1 MSTIK
6 LYDSL
11 PYETEFTAKIIKISS
26 FDKEKNLYELVLDKT
41 LFFPEAGGQSCDKGN
56 INIENSTTIVERV
69 VIDNEDVIIH
79 IIHSEIPLQLENLA
93 KAEIYGKIDWIHR
106 FSNMQQH
113 SAEHIFSGIVHRK
126 YGFENVGFH
135 LSDNNVTMDYSGY
148 LTPEQV
154 AEIEFETNRVI
165 AQNISI
171 TCYYPNE
178 NELNNINYRCK
189 SELSGDIRI
198 VEIKGIDICA
208 CCCPH
213 VKQTGEIGLM
223 KVISSIRYKGGTR
236 LSILCGFR
244 ALEYFNSLYAQMGE
258 LKSLLSAEQSEV
270 VNTVT
275 LLRNEKDE
283 LKNKLIEVSKNLLI
297 SEIDNL
303 PTGSPALIF
312 TDEINPK
319 SQREALNYLISK
331 RNNYCGILVGNDKK
345 GYSYLIGSNNLDSVL
360 VQAKLKEGLNAKGG
374 GKKEIIQGFIEA
386 SKNEIEALLNN
397 FPFN

>member
-1 MSTIK
+1 MSTVK
-6 LYDSL
+6 LYDNQ

-26 FDKEKNLYELVLDKT
+26 IDRENNLYELVLDQT
-41 LFFPEAGGQSCDKGN
+41 LFFPEAGGQSCDKGS
-56 INIENSTTIVERV
+56 INIGDFSTVVEKV
-69 VIDNEDVIIH
+69 VIDNEDIITH
-79 IIHSEIPLQLENLA
+79 IIHSEHPLQPDNLIGI
-93 KAEIYGKIDWIHR
+93 EIAGMIDWTHR

-148 LTPEQV
+148 LSPEQV
-154 AEIEFETNRVI
+154 AEIESETNRVI

-178 NELNNINYRCK
+178 NEFKDIDYRCK

-198 VEIKGIDICA
+198 VEIEGVDICA

-223 KVISSIRYKGGTR
+223 KVISSIRYKGGIR

-258 LKSLLSAEQSEV
+258 LKSLLSAEQSEI

-275 LLRNEKDE
+275 LLKNEKDE
-283 LKNKLIEVSKNLLI
+283 LKNKLREINREQLV

-303 PTGSPALIF
+303 ADGSPALIF
-312 TDEINPK
+312 ADDINPK

-374 GKKEIIQGFIEA
+374 GKKEMIQGFAQA
-386 SKNEIEALLNN
+386 SRNEIEALLNT

>member
-56 INIENSTTIVERV
+56 INIENSTTIVEKV
-69 VIDNEDVIIH
+69 FIDNEDVITH

-154 AEIEFETNRVI
+154 AEIEFETNKVI

-171 TCYYPNE
+171 SCYYPNE

-312 TDEINPK
+312 ADEINPK

-345 GYSYLIGSNNLDSVL
+345 GYSYLIGSNNLNSVL

-374 GKKEIIQGFIEA
+374 GKKEMIQGFIEA
-386 SKNEIEALLNN
+386 SKSKIEALLHT
-397 FPFN
+397 FSFN

>member
-26 FDKEKNLYELVLDKT
+26 FDKEKKLYELVLDKT

-69 VIDNEDVIIH
+69 FIDNEDVITH

-154 AEIEFETNRVI
+154 AEREFETNKVI

-171 TCYYPNE
+171 SCYYPNE

-331 RNNYCGILVGNDKK
+331 RDNYCGILSGNDKK
-345 GYSYLIGSNNLDSVL
+345 GYSYLIGSNNLDSIL
-360 VQAKLKEGLNAKGG
+360 VQTKLKENLNTKGG
-374 GKKEIIQGFIEA
+374 GKKEMIQGFVEA
-386 SKNEIEALLNN
+386 SRSEIEALLNT

>member
-1 MSTIK
+1 
-6 LYDSL
+6 
-11 PYETEFTAKIIKISS
+11 
-26 FDKEKNLYELVLDKT
+26 
-41 LFFPEAGGQSCDKGN
+41 
-56 INIENSTTIVERV
+56 
-69 VIDNEDVIIH
+69 
-79 IIHSEIPLQLENLA
+79 
-93 KAEIYGKIDWIHR
+93 
-106 FSNMQQH
+106 
-113 SAEHIFSGIVHRK
+113 
-126 YGFENVGFH
+126 
-135 LSDNNVTMDYSGY
+135 
-148 LTPEQV
+148 
-154 AEIEFETNRVI
+154 
-165 AQNISI
+165 
-171 TCYYPNE
+171 
-178 NELNNINYRCK
+178 
-189 SELSGDIRI
+189 
-198 VEIKGIDICA
+198 
-208 CCCPH
+208 
-213 VKQTGEIGLM
+213 
-223 KVISSIRYKGGTR
+223 
-236 LSILCGFR
+236 
-244 ALEYFNSLYAQMGE
+244 MGE

-312 TDEINPK
+312 ADEINPK

-374 GKKEIIQGFIEA
+374 GKKEMIQGFIEA

>member
-6 LYDSL
+6 LYDNL

-69 VIDNEDVIIH
+69 VIDNEDVITH

-93 KAEIYGKIDWIHR
+93 KVEIYGKIDWIHR

-154 AEIEFETNRVI
+154 AEIEFETNKVI

-171 TCYYPNE
+171 SCYYPNE

-312 TDEINPK
+312 ADEINPK

-374 GKKEIIQGFIEA
+374 GKKEMIQGFIEA

>member
-1 MSTIK
+1 MSTVK
-6 LYDSL
+6 LYDNL

-26 FDKEKNLYELVLDKT
+26 IEKENNLYELVLDKT
-41 LFFPEAGGQSCDKGN
+41 LFFPEAGGQSCDKGS
-56 INIENSTTIVERV
+56 INIGDSTTIVEKV
-69 VIDNEDVIIH
+69 VIDNEDIITH
-79 IIHSEIPLQLENLA
+79 IIRSEFPLQPNSLVGS
-93 KAEIYGKIDWIHR
+93 EIYGKIDWTHR

-126 YGFENVGFH
+126 YGFENIGFH

-165 AQNISI
+165 AENVNI
-171 TCYYPNE
+171 TCYYPTE
-178 NELNNINYRCK
+178 NELKNIDYRCK

-198 VEIKGIDICA
+198 VEIKGVDICA

-258 LKSLLSAEQSEV
+258 LKSLLSAEQGEI

-275 LLRNEKDE
+275 LLKNERDE
-283 LKNKLIEVSKNLLI
+283 LKNKLREVNRNLLI

-303 PTGSPALIF
+303 PDGPPSLIF
-312 TDEINPK
+312 ADEINPK

-331 RNNYCGILVGNDKK
+331 RDNYCGILSGNDKK
-345 GYSYLIGSNNLDSVL
+345 GYSYLIGSNNLDSTL

-374 GKKEIIQGFIEA
+374 GKKEMIQGFAEA
-386 SKNEIEALLNN
+386 SRNEIETLLNA

>member
-11 PYETEFTAKIIKISS
+11 PYETEFTAKIINISS

-41 LFFPEAGGQSCDKGN
+41 LFFPEAGGQSCDKGS
-56 INIENSTTIVERV
+56 IKTGNSTTTVERV
-69 VIDNEDVIIH
+69 IIDNEDVITH

-154 AEIEFETNRVI
+154 AEIEFETNKVI

-171 TCYYPNE
+171 SCYYPNE

-312 TDEINPK
+312 ADEINPK

-374 GKKEIIQGFIEA
+374 GKKEMIQGFIEA
-386 SKNEIEALLNN
+386 SRNEIEALLNT
-397 FPFN
+397 FTFN